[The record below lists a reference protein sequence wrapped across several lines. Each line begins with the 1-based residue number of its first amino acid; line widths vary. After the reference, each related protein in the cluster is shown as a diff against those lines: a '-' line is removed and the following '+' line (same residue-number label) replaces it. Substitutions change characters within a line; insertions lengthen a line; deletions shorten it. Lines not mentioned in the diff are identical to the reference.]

1 MAMAVPFISLGV
13 VGNTICNRSLSP
25 ESLCKCTNFP
35 PEVLRASRS
44 VFVPSSP
51 EDADRRDDQD
61 DAEQLTGL
69 GSGSPLC
76 APSCREAFFSET
88 RLPITVI
95 LGNPV
100 SEKRAS
106 RKLR

>member
-1 MAMAVPFISLGV
+1 MPYGIGV
-13 VGNTICNRSLSP
+13 SVQSHCANAQI
-25 ESLCKCTNFP
+25 F

-100 SEKRAS
+100 SDKRAS
-106 RKLR
+106 RKLREHKKRAGAAMPRLLR